1 MSFPADTGVNAGGVN
16 GMAFSPD
23 GRVLAIANN
32 DGTVRL
38 REPATGQA
46 DGVPLV
52 AAIGLQAGVNGV
64 AFSPGTWSENW
75 PG

>member
-1 MSFPADTGVNAGGVN
+1 VSFPADTGVNAGGVN

-23 GRVLAIANN
+23 GRLLAIANS

-38 REPATGQA
+38 REPATGRA
-46 DGVPLV
+46 VGVPIP
-52 AAIGLQAGVNGV
+52 ADTGPAGGVNGV